1 LCIKVRTC
9 LEEYVAYVFI
19 YTGQFVLTCNKC
31 NGYVLFIR
39 STIKVPISI
48 SSLVTTALLVRTGS
62 IRKSN
67 ETSNVLYEHIPL
79 VDFDITVS

>member
-1 LCIKVRTC
+1 MQFFVHKSKNMFGRICCICIYIYRTIRT
-9 LEEYVAYVFI
+9 Y
-19 YTGQFVLTCNKC
+19 
-31 NGYVLFIR
+31 GYVLFIR

-48 SSLVTTALLVRTGS
+48 SSLVTTALLVRMGS

-67 ETSNVLYEHIPL
+67 ETSNVLDEHIPL